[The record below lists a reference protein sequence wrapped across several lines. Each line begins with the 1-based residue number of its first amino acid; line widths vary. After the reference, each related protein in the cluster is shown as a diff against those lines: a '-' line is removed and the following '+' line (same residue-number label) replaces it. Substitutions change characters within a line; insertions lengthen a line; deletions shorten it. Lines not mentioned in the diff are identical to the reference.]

1 MKMPFK
7 KELRLLSMVDIFEPL
22 SEDDIEELARMHRDI
37 RLKPGETLFSPGEH
51 GERLFILKEGRVQIY
66 WVSAQGQEITLAMV
80 DEGKV
85 FGEMALTAQQLRVAY
100 AKAVEPSIIL
110 SLRRKDLEDLIL
122 RQPKVGLRLIEWLSE
137 RVRQL
142 QTRLEDVSSKEAP
155 ARLASLILQLV
166 ENEGIVTG
174 EGYKIPTRYT
184 HEQLGTMMSAN
195 RVTVTRAMAELRRRG
210 AIEPNSRCVC
220 IRDMEVL
227 RYAAEGVLRAERIAK
242 PEHKSG

>member
-1 MKMPFK
+1 MPFK

-22 SEDDIEELARMHRDI
+22 SEDDIEELARRHRDI
-37 RLKPGETLFSPGEH
+37 RLKQGETLFSPGEH

-100 AKAVEPSIIL
+100 ARAVEPSIVL

-122 RQPKVGLRLIEWLSE
+122 REPKVGLRLIEWLSE

-166 ENEGIVTG
+166 ENEGIVTR
-174 EGYKIPTRYT
+174 EGYQVPTRYT

-195 RVTVTRAMAELRRRG
+195 RVTVTRAMAELRRRE
-210 AIEPNSRCVC
+210 AIEPNSRCICV
-220 IRDMEVL
+220 RDMEAL
-227 RYAAEGVLRAERIAK
+227 STSPKG
-242 PEHKSG
+242 S

>member
-22 SEDDIEELARMHRDI
+22 SEDDIEELARRHRDI
-37 RLKPGETLFSPGEH
+37 RLKQGETLFSPGEH

-100 AKAVEPSIIL
+100 ARAVEPSIVL

-122 RQPKVGLRLIEWLSE
+122 REPKVGLRLIEWLSE

-166 ENEGIVTG
+166 ENEGIVTR
-174 EGYKIPTRYT
+174 EGYQVPTRYT

-195 RVTVTRAMAELRRRG
+195 RVTVTRAMAELRRRE
-210 AIEPNSRCVC
+210 AIEPNSRCICV
-220 IRDMEVL
+220 RDMEAL
-227 RYAAEGVLRAERIAK
+227 STSPKG
-242 PEHKSG
+242 S

>member
-7 KELRLLSMVDIFEPL
+7 KEQRLLSMVDIFEPL

-37 RLKPGETLFSPGEH
+37 RLKQGETLFSPGEH

-100 AKAVEPSIIL
+100 ARAVEPSIVL

-122 RQPKVGLRLIEWLSE
+122 REPKVGLRLIEWLSE

-166 ENEGIVTG
+166 ENEGIVTR
-174 EGYKIPTRYT
+174 EGYQVPTRYT

-195 RVTVTRAMAELRRRG
+195 RVTVTRAMAELRRRE
-210 AIEPNSRCVC
+210 AIEPNSRCICV
-220 IRDMEVL
+220 RDMEAL
-227 RYAAEGVLRAERIAK
+227 STSPKG
-242 PEHKSG
+242 S